1 MLEEE
6 TSTRS
11 WASMLR
17 ISKSQ
22 IQTYLICPR
31 KFWFQYVIGEM
42 PEFLPASLPFGSAL
56 HGAVATFYRSIK
68 ETGTKPELEWITREF
83 EEEWKK
89 AVAGQRL
96 SFKRQT
102 SAESHL
108 DMGKAMLGKFHEEV
122 RPRKVEAVEYPF
134 AIALSDPNTGQP
146 LDVSLVGIIDLI
158 ESDDEGNL
166 IIAELK
172 TSAKRYADSQG
183 ETQLDGLIYAYAMN
197 QLGFRT
203 TVSET
208 LIRYDVLVKTK
219 KPAFQQIYFNKS
231 PQDYG
236 RLVRWIQEVLRAID
250 RESFFPN
257 FGWACQSCQFRRRCW
272 SM

>member
-1 MLEEE
+1 
-6 TSTRS
+6 
-11 WASMLR
+11 MLR

-31 KFWFQYVIGEM
+31 KFWFQYVVGAM

-56 HGAVATFYRSIK
+56 HAAVATFYRSIK
-68 ETGTKPELEWITREF
+68 ETGIKPELESVSCEF
-83 EEEWKK
+83 ETEWER

-96 SFKRQT
+96 SFKGKT
-102 SAESHL
+102 SVASHL
-108 DMGKAMLGKFHEEV
+108 DMGRALLRKFYEEV
-122 RPRKVEAVEYPF
+122 QPRKIEAIEYPF
-134 AIALSDPNTGQP
+134 AVGLADPNTGEP
-146 LDVSLVGIIDLI
+146 LDVSLVGIVDLI

-172 TSAKRYADSQG
+172 TSSKRYADSQG
-183 ETQLDGLIYAYAMN
+183 ENQLDGMIYAYAMD

-203 TVSET
+203 TNAET

-219 KPAFQQIYFNKS
+219 SPAFQQIYFNKS
-231 PQDYG
+231 PEDYG
-236 RLVRWIQEVLRAID
+236 RLARWIQAVLQSIV

-257 FGWACQSCQFRRRCW
+257 
-272 SM
+272 

>member
-1 MLEEE
+1 MIENQ

-31 KFWFQYVIGEM
+31 KFYLQYVMGAM

-56 HGAVATFYRSIK
+56 HGAVAAFYRAIK
-68 ETGTKPELEWITREF
+68 ETGAKPELGFIVREF
-83 EEEWKK
+83 ELAWDR
-89 AVAGQRL
+89 AVVGHRM
-96 SFKRQT
+96 SFKGRT
-102 SAESHL
+102 SANSHL
-108 DMGKAMLGKFHEEV
+108 DLGKALLQKFYDEV
-122 RPRKVEAVEYPF
+122 QPRKVEAVEYPF
-134 AIALSDPNTGQP
+134 AIVMSDPNTGDP

-158 ESDDEGNL
+158 ESDDEGTL

-183 ETQLDGLIYAYAMN
+183 ESQLDGMIYAYAMN
-197 QLGFRT
+197 RLGFRT
-203 TVSET
+203 ADAKT

-219 KPAFQQIYFNKS
+219 SPGFQQIYVNKS
-231 PQDYG
+231 TQDYG
-236 RLVRWIQEVLRAID
+236 RLVRWIQEILQAIE
-250 RESFFPN
+250 RESFYPN
-257 FGWACQSCQFRRRCW
+257 FGWACHNCQFRRRC
-272 SM
+272 SSI

>member
-1 MLEEE
+1 MLEEQ

-31 KFWFQYVIGEM
+31 KFWFQYVVGAM
-42 PEFLPASLPFGSAL
+42 PEFVPASLPFGRAL
-56 HGAVATFYRSIK
+56 HATVAVFYRAVK
-68 ETGTKPELEWITREF
+68 ETGTKPPLESVKREF
-83 EEEWKK
+83 EMAWETES
-89 AVAGQRL
+89 AGQRL
-96 SFKRQT
+96 AFKGKT
-102 SAESHL
+102 SIDSHI
-108 DMGKAMLGKFHEEV
+108 GLGKILLEKFYEGVH
-122 RPRKVEAVEYPF
+122 PRKIEAIEYPF
-134 AIALSDPNTGQP
+134 AVSLSDPNTGAQ
-146 LDVSLVGIIDLI
+146 LDVSLVGVMDLV

-172 TSAKRYADSQG
+172 TSSKRYGESQG
-183 ETQLDGLIYAYAMN
+183 ENQLDGLIYAYAMD

-203 TVSET
+203 AGRET

-219 KPAFQQIYFNKS
+219 SPAFQQIYFNKTPS
-231 PQDYG
+231 DYG
-236 RLVRWIQEVLRAID
+236 RLARWIQEVLQAID

-257 FGWACQSCQFRRRCW
+257 FGWACQTCQFRSRCW